1 MEKDI
6 KSVYIHIPF
15 CSNICSYCDF
25 AKMFY
30 NHDMVLKYLKALEKE
45 INEKYQNELIET
57 LYIGGGTPSCLNI
70 DELKVLFAIIKK
82 INLSKNLEFTFECN
96 VNDIT
101 EEKIAFLS
109 ANGVNRISLGVQTFN
124 EEILKNMHRSHNYE
138 EVKSKISL
146 IKKYINNI
154 NVDLIYAYPNMTIDI
169 LNDDLEKFLSLN
181 VDHISTYSLIIE
193 PHTLLSI
200 NNVSNINEDLD
211 YLMYKTIIEKLT
223 QNGFKHYEISNFAR
237 NNRFSKHNLT
247 YWNNLEYYGFGLNA
261 SGYMK
266 NIRYTNTRSMSNY
279 LASIYESEKEIIT
292 KKDKIIYELI
302 LGLRKIDGID
312 LDNFKIKY
320 NIELEENKLIKNL
333 LKENKLEIKNR
344 KLKIPYQN
352 IYVENEVLVELLDY
366 E

>member
-25 AKMFY
+25 AKIFY

-181 VDHISTYSLIIE
+181 VDHISTY
-193 PHTLLSI
+193 PYK
-200 NNVSNINEDLD
+200 VK
-211 YLMYKTIIEKLT
+211 YLGFEKS
-223 QNGFKHYEISNFAR
+223 EA
-237 NNRFSKHNLT
+237 
-247 YWNNLEYYGFGLNA
+247 FGK
-261 SGYMK
+261 G
-266 NIRYTNTRSMSNY
+266 
-279 LASIYESEKEIIT
+279 
-292 KKDKIIYELI
+292 
-302 LGLRKIDGID
+302 
-312 LDNFKIKY
+312 
-320 NIELEENKLIKNL
+320 
-333 LKENKLEIKNR
+333 
-344 KLKIPYQN
+344 N
-352 IYVENEVLVELLDY
+352 IYVGDDVWIGFGSIIMSGVSIGQGAVIAAGSVVTKNVPAYAIVGGIPAKIIKFRFKEDICEVLNEFDLTKIDKVFLQDHLEEFYLPIDDKKQVEKLKELLNKS
-366 E
+366 